1 MKKIMMLFVLA
12 LACVGVQAQTV
23 VNKTNRIKN
32 TQITWSVAGKDTIY
46 CYPCTDFSD
55 PLQPTVYLWFIGK
68 NNLVKTL
75 EYLAN
80 AELEEGVTVSLDYT
94 RDKNRIQKAGDLFLK
109 KFIVWNKG
117 EYLPRCS
124 TITKKF
130 VKQDL
135 KRLGVKPQKQKSLGD
150 DGYFE

>member
-12 LACVGVQAQTV
+12 LACMGMQAQTV

-32 TQITWSVAGKDTIY
+32 TRITWSVAGKDTVY

-55 PLQPTVYLWFIGK
+55 PLQPTVYLMFIGK

-75 EYLAN
+75 EYLAS

-94 RDKNRIQKAGDLFLK
+94 IDKNRIQKADDLFFK

-135 KRLGVKPQKQKSLGD
+135 KMLGVKTQKQKSLGD

>member
-1 MKKIMMLFVLA
+1 MKKITMLFALA
-12 LACVGVQAQTV
+12 LMCMGVQAQTV

-55 PLQPTVYLWFIGK
+55 PIQPTVYLWFIGK

-94 RDKNRIQKAGDLFLK
+94 RDKNRIQKADDLFFK

-117 EYLPRCS
+117 EYLPRYS

-135 KRLGVKPQKQKSLGD
+135 KRLGIKPKKQKSLGD